1 MKEHRSIRILS
12 FLVIA
17 YMLFALLWWSVLLH
31 KKNNQTYQYQVELY
45 KLDSSKSEIDLLEL
59 EAKFRRQN
67 TMILGESIVFG
78 LMLVLGIYFLYRAY
92 QRVIL
97 ASQNQKNFLLSITH
111 ELKSPLA
118 SNKLALQTLSKRKL
132 DNHQQ
137 DELIQ
142 MGLAENER
150 LSTLVNNLLM
160 SARLDQNYQ
169 FHFSNT
175 EINSLIRE
183 SIKKI
188 QNKYPERKI
197 NIISNGETNVEIEID
212 QAALDSVISNLLD
225 NAIKYSPNQ
234 SAIRV
239 SVKEWKTNIE
249 IEVLD
254 EGIGIDQSERK
265 LIFEQFYRVGNE
277 QTRTSKGT
285 GLGLFICAQI
295 IKAHQG
301 QINVT
306 NNEPQGSKF
315 TILLPKKQTNA

>member
-1 MKEHRSIRILS
+1 MS

-45 KLDSSKSEIDLLEL
+45 KLDSSKSEIDLLDL

-301 QINVT
+301 QIKVT